1 MIEEELKEL
10 IRRVE
15 ITGGE
20 SQTVELKAAH
30 EGCPKKL
37 YDTLSSFS
45 NQDMGGVIL
54 LGIDERLGY
63 KVVGVY
69 DVQDI
74 QKKVNEQ
81 CKQMT
86 PVVRPIF
93 TSVLLEEGCV
103 VSVEIPGIDVAE
115 RPCYYSGVGRI
126 KGSYIRVGDSDE
138 PMSDYE
144 IYSYEAFRKKYQDE
158 IRLNEAATMEII
170 DEGKLNQ
177 YVEGIKKKNVRLSQ
191 LSDRDIKRFLSMVIH
206 DKPTLACTLL
216 FSVYPQML
224 YPQYTVNAMVVPGY
238 RKGDVAEDGARFLDN
253 KRIEGSIPELLD
265 GTMAFLLKNMKIRTI
280 VDSETGKR
288 KDKMEYPIIAVRE
301 AVLNALIHRDY
312 SVHTEAI
319 PIEVIFYKNRLEIRN
334 PGGLYG
340 RLTVDQLGR
349 VTPDTRN
356 PVLARAL
363 EALNITE
370 NRYTGIPTMQR
381 ELREAGMREAGFADS
396 RREFVVTFYNDDT
409 EDKPEMIYEVQDGCI
424 YSVEEGLILNFC
436 REPRSRHEL
445 ATLLRL
451 STISYM
457 MKNYIN
463 PLIDSGKLKMTKPDT
478 PKSKNQKYYSDK

>member
-10 IRRVE
+10 IQKVR
-15 ITGGE
+15 IMGGE
-20 SQTVELKAAH
+20 SQTIELEAAH
-30 EGCPKKL
+30 EGCPKRL

-45 NQDMGGVIL
+45 NQDMGGIIL
-54 LGIDERLGY
+54 LGIDERLDY

-86 PVVRPIF
+86 PLVRPIF
-93 TSVLLEEGCV
+93 TSVLLEEGYV
-103 VSVEIPGIDVAE
+103 VAVEIPGIDVAE
-115 RPCYYSGVGRI
+115 RPCFYSGVGRM

-158 IRLNEAATMEII
+158 IRLNETATMEII
-170 DEGKLNQ
+170 DENKLNQ
-177 YVEGIKKKNVRLSQ
+177 YIKRIKEQNVRLSL
-191 LSDRDIKRFLSMVIH
+191 LSDRDIKRFLSMVIQ

-216 FSVYPQML
+216 FSIYPQML
-224 YPQYTVNAMVVPGY
+224 YPQYAINAMVVPGY
-238 RKGDVAEDGARFLDN
+238 QKGDVAEDGARFLDN

-265 GTMAFLLKNMKIRTI
+265 GAMAFLLKNMKIRTI
-280 VDSETGKR
+280 IDSVTGKR

-319 PIEVIFYKNRLEIRN
+319 PIEIIFYKNRLEIRN

-370 NRYTGIPTMQR
+370 NRYTGIPTIQR
-381 ELREAGMREAGFADS
+381 VLREAGMKKAEFADS
-396 RREFVVTFYNDDT
+396 RREFVVTFYNDDET
-409 EDKPEMIYEVQDGCI
+409 YVPMVR
-424 YSVEEGLILNFC
+424 EEQNYYICSNDVDVILNYC
-436 REPRSRHEL
+436 RQPRSRHEL
-445 ATLLRL
+445 ATFLRL

-463 PLIDSGKLKMTKPDT
+463 PLIESGKLKMTKPDT